1 MISSMTGLR
10 FMRSVNLRR
19 RSGVLSSA
27 SGLGMLLR
35 CGTLFSQLLLLSD
48 SLTLLN
54 TFRFREPITIFEDSS

>member
-1 MISSMTGLR
+1 MTGLR

-48 SLTLLN
+48 SLTLLD